1 MDGRL
6 RDQKFE
12 PLGCTAFACVC
23 TFRRT
28 SFAASLVIELI
39 VTCLFY
45 LSFRV
50 ESDKVRLKYG
60 SLQLLKSLRIENVSV
75 IMQWYEILVLVRV
88 K

>member
-28 SFAASLVIELI
+28 SFAASLVMELI
-39 VTCLFY
+39 VTYLF
-45 LSFRV
+45 LSLF
-50 ESDKVRLKYG
+50 SC
-60 SLQLLKSLRIENVSV
+60 
-75 IMQWYEILVLVRV
+75 
-88 K
+88 

>member
-39 VTCLFY
+39 VTYLFIS
-45 LSFRV
+45 LFV
-50 ESDKVRLKYG
+50 LKVIK
-60 SLQLLKSLRIENVSV
+60 
-75 IMQWYEILVLVRV
+75 
-88 K
+88 